1 MNRSLVGNW
10 LQNKQ
15 KKELNDKARNTPNN
29 SVNMSIFKTID
40 PQNINVRNSQTRG
53 STKQDY

>member
-15 KKELNDKARNTPNN
+15 KKALNDKARNTPNN

-53 STKQDY
+53 STK